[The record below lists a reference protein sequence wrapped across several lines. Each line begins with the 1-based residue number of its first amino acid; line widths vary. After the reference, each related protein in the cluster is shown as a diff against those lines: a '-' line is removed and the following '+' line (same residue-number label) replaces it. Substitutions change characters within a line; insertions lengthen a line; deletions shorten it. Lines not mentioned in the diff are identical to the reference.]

1 MKTRGIKFKATSLF
15 ILFFSSVIILNAQEN
30 KEDKYTAIRNIVKA
44 KQYVFVAE
52 SALPANGRSRQ
63 LSPGYKLELRT
74 DTLISDLPY
83 FGRAYTAPIDPTQGG
98 IQFTSIDFEYQ
109 ANSGK
114 KGSWDISIK
123 PKDGKDVNRFSLY
136 ISKSGRASLQVVSN
150 SRQAISFNGYMT
162 EIKKK
167 K

>member
-1 MKTRGIKFKATSLF
+1 MKMRSIKFKATSL
-15 ILFFSSVIILNAQEN
+15 ILLFFSFFVISNAQES
-30 KEDKYTAIRNIVKA
+30 KEDKYTTIKNMVEA
-44 KQYVFVAE
+44 KQYIFIAE
-52 SALPANGRSRQ
+52 SALPVNGRMRQ
-63 LSPGYKLELRT
+63 LSSGYKLELRT

-83 FGRAYTAPIDPTQGG
+83 YGRAYTAPIDPAQGG
-98 IQFTSIDFEYQ
+98 IQFTSTNFEYT
-109 ANSGK
+109 STPGK

-136 ISKSGRASLQVVSN
+136 ISKNGKASLQVTSN
-150 SRQAISFNGYMT
+150 NRQAIFFNGYIT